1 MTRPAEIEV
10 SRVFDRPFS
19 QALHGLR
26 GIASLTVFV
35 NHFANLLTRNDPIL
49 GPLNHF
55 GGGLS
60 SVALFF
66 VMSGTVLG
74 ISLKRFQLQP
84 MIYAEYAARR
94 ALRLLPMVV
103 VSCTIGFAFS
113 RSGLHAADP
122 RIFGESFFQFYTAPL
137 SIKLLFFSWTGL
149 YAGADPPMWSIY
161 IEIIASALL
170 PFFVLASRGIWGNL
184 ALCVSLL
191 ALSFATS
198 GANGHFARNF
208 WPVYMV
214 NFAVGLLLCH
224 FGQISALVNR
234 LSRLTVSILTIG
246 LYALLMCGRT
256 ALNLG
261 EHGVALGN
269 LFDLTV
275 ASALVV
281 LLLERRPEGGSK
293 GYLNFLGDISYP
305 LYLLHWP
312 VLCMLLAGSVK
323 LLGADL
329 VETHFELWAASMFV
343 GSLTLLLA
351 LSIASHHWIE
361 RPAIAF
367 GRKITRWSMLRRTP
381 PVAVPAQTLAAGKG

>member
-26 GIASLTVFV
+26 GIASLTVFA
-35 NHFANLLTRNDPIL
+35 NHFINFLTRSDPIL
-49 GPLNHF
+49 GPLHYF
-55 GGGLS
+55 DGGLS

-74 ISLKRFQLQP
+74 ISLRRFELRST
-84 MIYAEYAARR
+84 IYAEYAVRR

-113 RSGLHAADP
+113 RTGLHAANP
-122 RIFGESFFQFYTAPL
+122 RIFGDSFFQFYTAPI
-137 SIKLLFFSWTGL
+137 SIRSLFFSWTGL

-170 PFFVLASRGIWGNL
+170 PFFVLASRGFRGNL
-184 ALCVSLL
+184 ALCVGLL

-198 GANGHFARNF
+198 GADGHFARNH

-224 FGQISALVNR
+224 LGRISAVVNR
-234 LSRLTVSILTIG
+234 LSSLTVSLLTIG
-246 LYALLMCGRT
+246 LFAMLMGGRT

-261 EHGVALGN
+261 EHGAALGN

-275 ASALVV
+275 AFALVV
-281 LLLERRPEGGSK
+281 LLLERRPKGGSK

-312 VLCMLLAGSVK
+312 VLCVLLAESVR
-323 LLGADL
+323 LLGADF
-329 VETHFELWAASMFV
+329 VEAHLELWAASMFV
-343 GSLTLLLA
+343 CSLTFLLA

-361 RPAIAF
+361 RPAIAL
-367 GRKITRWSMLRRTP
+367 GKKITHWSMLRRTP
-381 PVAVPAQTLAAGKG
+381 QVTVSQPLAASKGL